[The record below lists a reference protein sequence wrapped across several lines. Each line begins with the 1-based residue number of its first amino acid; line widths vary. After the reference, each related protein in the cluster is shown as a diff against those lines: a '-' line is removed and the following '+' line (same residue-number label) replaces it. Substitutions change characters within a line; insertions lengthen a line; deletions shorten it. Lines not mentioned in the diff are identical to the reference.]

1 VSSHTVTALG
11 MRLWGMRL
19 LVHRGQVLLIL
30 FVGLL
35 AGVAVAGVCVQLD
48 GISVMGTVHLDQ
60 LFGAPRTEIPTQIVI
75 GHGRSDTT
83 ITAVPSNDSAIARPA
98 GSPVAPGISPA
109 ASQPTSTTA
118 VVPGDVYAYPPDSSR
133 GGKGP
138 DGGGSGGGGSGS
150 GGSGGV
156 GGGGHSSRG
165 GG

>member
-1 VSSHTVTALG
+1 MTSHAVTALG
-11 MRLWGMRL
+11 MRLRGMRL

-30 FVGLL
+30 VVGLL

-48 GISVMGTVHLDQ
+48 GISVMGKLHLDQ
-60 LFGAPRTEIPTQIVI
+60 LFGAPRTEIPTQIII
-75 GHGRSDTT
+75 GRDSGETT
-83 ITAVPSNDSAIARPA
+83 TTTVPSNDSAIARPA

-138 DGGGSGGGGSGS
+138 GGGSGS
-150 GGSGGV
+150 GGDGSGS
-156 GGGGHSSRG
+156 GGGGHGSRG

>member
-1 VSSHTVTALG
+1 
-11 MRLWGMRL
+11 M
-19 LVHRGQVLLIL
+19 LLIL
-30 FVGLL
+30 VVGLL

-48 GISVMGTVHLDQ
+48 GISVMGKLHLDQ
-60 LFGAPRTEIPTQIVI
+60 LFGAPRTEIPTQIII
-75 GHGRSDTT
+75 GRDSGETT
-83 ITAVPSNDSAIARPA
+83 TTTVPSNDSAIARPA

-138 DGGGSGGGGSGS
+138 GGGSGS
-150 GGSGGV
+150 GGDGSGS
-156 GGGGHSSRG
+156 GGGGHGSRG